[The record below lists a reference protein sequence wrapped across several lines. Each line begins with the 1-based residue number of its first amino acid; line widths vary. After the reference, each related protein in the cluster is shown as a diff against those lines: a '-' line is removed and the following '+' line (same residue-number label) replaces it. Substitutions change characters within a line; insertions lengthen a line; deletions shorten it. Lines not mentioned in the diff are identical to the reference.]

1 MRTDLVLVDREILL
15 TELRQVFDT
24 QTASTLLGVL
34 DKVAAQ
40 VRAAGPTRE
49 DFSELRQIIV
59 ELAESHQR
67 AEARLTRLEEAVA
80 ALIEAQQR
88 AEARLTRLEEAVA
101 ALIEAQQRAEARL
114 TRLEE
119 AVAALIEA
127 QQRAEARLTR
137 LEETVAAL
145 VEAHRRAEVR
155 LTRLEEAVAAL
166 EEAVAALV
174 EAQQRTEFRL
184 AELIASHQRLVDKV
198 SGIEGRTLEQAYRE
212 KAVAYFGRL
221 LRRPQVVSL
230 NSLWDVLEAQ
240 LTSDQLDEALLL
252 DLVVR
257 GRPRLGED
265 REDVWLAVEVSV
277 VVDMGDVTRARRR
290 AELLRRAGYRAIPVV
305 AGKSATLEAEAE
317 ARDQSIVMLQDG
329 RSSLWDEAL
338 AKWIV

>member
-1 MRTDLVLVDREILL
+1 MRNDLVLIDREILL

-24 QTASTLLGVL
+24 QTANTLLGVL

-49 DFSELRQIIV
+49 DFSELRQIV
-59 ELAESHQR
+59 AELAESHQ
-67 AEARLTRLEEAVA
+67 
-80 ALIEAQQR
+80 
-88 AEARLTRLEEAVA
+88 
-101 ALIEAQQRAEARL
+101 
-114 TRLEE
+114 
-119 AVAALIEA
+119 
-127 QQRAEARLTR
+127 
-137 LEETVAAL
+137 
-145 VEAHRRAEVR
+145 RAEVR

-166 EEAVAALV
+166 KEAVAALV
-174 EAQQRTEFRL
+174 EAQQRTEIQL
-184 AELIASHQRLVDKV
+184 AGLAASHQRLVDKFAGV
-198 SGIEGRTLEQAYRE
+198 EGHTLEQAYRD

-317 ARDQSIVMLQDG
+317 ARDQSVVMLQDG
-329 RSSLWDEAL
+329 QSSLWDEAL

>member
-1 MRTDLVLVDREILL
+1 MRNDLILVDREILL
-15 TELRQVFDT
+15 PELRQAFDT
-24 QTASTLLGVL
+24 QTANTLLGVL

-49 DFSELRQIIV
+49 DFSELRQIV
-59 ELAESHQR
+59 AELAESHQR
-67 AEARLTRLEEAVA
+67 AEVRLTRLEEAVA

-88 AEARLTRLEEAVA
+88 AEV
-101 ALIEAQQRAEARL
+101 
-114 TRLEE
+114 
-119 AVAALIEA
+119 
-127 QQRAEARLTR
+127 RLTR

-145 VEAHRRAEVR
+145 VEAHQRAEVR

-166 EEAVAALV
+166 V
-174 EAQQRTEFRL
+174 EAQQRTEIQL
-184 AELIASHQRLVDKV
+184 AGLAASHQRLVDKFAGV
-198 SGIEGRTLEQAYRE
+198 EGHTLEQAYRE
-212 KAVAYFGRL
+212 KAVAYFGCL

-240 LTSDQLDEALLL
+240 LTSDQLNEALLL

-290 AELLRRAGYRAIPVV
+290 AEFLRRAGYRTIPVV
-305 AGKSATLEAEAE
+305 AGKSATQEAEAE

>member
-1 MRTDLVLVDREILL
+1 MRNDLVLIDREILL

-24 QTASTLLGVL
+24 QTANTLLGVL

-49 DFSELRQIIV
+49 DFSELRQIVV
-59 ELAESHQR
+59 ELAES
-67 AEARLTRLEEAVA
+67 
-80 ALIEAQQR
+80 
-88 AEARLTRLEEAVA
+88 
-101 ALIEAQQRAEARL
+101 
-114 TRLEE
+114 
-119 AVAALIEA
+119 
-127 QQRAEARLTR
+127 
-137 LEETVAAL
+137 
-145 VEAHRRAEVR
+145 HRRAEVR
-155 LTRLEEAVAAL
+155 LTRLEEAVTALEESVAAL
-166 EEAVAALV
+166 EESVAALV
-174 EAQQRTEFRL
+174 EAQQRTEIQL
-184 AELIASHQRLVDKV
+184 AGLAASHQRLVDKFAGV
-198 SGIEGRTLEQAYRE
+198 EGHTLEQAYRE

-221 LRRPQVVSL
+221 LQRPQVVSL

-317 ARDQSIVMLQDG
+317 AQDQSVVMLKDG